1 MLYILTHQ
9 SIKRRSLP
17 FTYLQYVP
25 CLRLNDSWPTPRHTY
40 RYTTLK
46 EEALPLKFPICLSL
60 PFLVPFPGTP
70 PFNLAGMVRQIWT
83 PADGERARS
92 PRFKPSSPFRMH
104 DDWLASP
111 QQTGLT
117 VVPRATSLVLDCPG
131 HDPLPLCIRSVR
143 PGANGTRKEGGW
155 IKNCLDY
162 YAKRRGGR
170 STDHHDKILA

>member
-46 EEALPLKFPICLSL
+46 EEALPLKFPICLPL

-70 PFNLAGMVRQIWT
+70 PSIWREWFVKSGLPPMENGPGR
-83 PADGERARS
+83 PALNRHRRLECT
-92 PRFKPSSPFRMH
+92 M
-104 DDWLASP
+104 
-111 QQTGLT
+111 TG
-117 VVPRATSLVLDCPG
+117 
-131 HDPLPLCIRSVR
+131 
-143 PGANGTRKEGGW
+143 
-155 IKNCLDY
+155 
-162 YAKRRGGR
+162 
-170 STDHHDKILA
+170 